1 MELTNNIRKLVA
13 SLGASKHRRQEGVF
27 KAEGTK
33 CVLDTLPHFKVR
45 YLIATDEWLSVHDE
59 VSRCGAVVTASHR
72 DLERMSD
79 LKSASDVIAVYD
91 IPEQILDIPTLSG
104 RLVLALDS
112 VQDPGNLGT
121 IIRTADWFGVRD
133 IICSRTTADLYN
145 PKVVQATMGAISRI
159 RVHYTDLEKALTE
172 ASALGM
178 PVFGTLLDG
187 VDIYTSELSPSG
199 VIVMGNE
206 GNGLSEVV
214 GSRLNHRLLIPSY
227 PPSEPTSE
235 SLNVAIATAICLSE
249 FRRRL

>member
-121 IIRTADWFGVRD
+121 IIRTAD
-133 IICSRTTADLYN
+133 
-145 PKVVQATMGAISRI
+145 
-159 RVHYTDLEKALTE
+159 
-172 ASALGM
+172 
-178 PVFGTLLDG
+178 
-187 VDIYTSELSPSG
+187 
-199 VIVMGNE
+199 
-206 GNGLSEVV
+206 
-214 GSRLNHRLLIPSY
+214 
-227 PPSEPTSE
+227 
-235 SLNVAIATAICLSE
+235 
-249 FRRRL
+249 

>member
-1 MELTNNIRKLVA
+1 M
-13 SLGASKHRRQEGVF
+13 
-27 KAEGTK
+27 
-33 CVLDTLPHFKVR
+33 LDTLPHFKVR

-206 GNGLSEVV
+206 GNGLSEGVRSLV
-214 GSRLNHRLLIPSY
+214 DHRLLIPSY

>member
-1 MELTNNIRKLVA
+1 MELTNSIRKLVA
-13 SLGASKHRRQEGVF
+13 SLGAAKHRRQEGVF

-45 YLIATDEWLSVHDE
+45 YLIATDEWLSVHDR
-59 VSRCGAVVTASHR
+59 VSDCGSVIAASHR

-79 LKSASDVIAVYD
+79 LKCAPDVIAVYD
-91 IPEQILDIPTLSG
+91 IPEHSLDIPSLTGS
-104 RLVLALDS
+104 LVLALDS

-159 RVHYTDLEKALTE
+159 RVHYTDLEQALTE
-172 ASALGM
+172 ASSLGM
-178 PVFGTLLDG
+178 AVFGTLLDG
-187 VDIYTSELSPSG
+187 EDIYASPLSPSG
-199 VIVMGNE
+199 ILVMGNE
-206 GNGLSEVV
+206 GNGLSEGVR
-214 GSRLNHRLLIPSY
+214 RLVDHRLLIPSY
-227 PPSEPTSE
+227 PPSEPASE

>member
-1 MELTNNIRKLVA
+1 MRQSIVGKKEFLKRKNIVLT
-13 SLGASKHRRQEGVF
+13 
-27 KAEGTK
+27 
-33 CVLDTLPHFKVR
+33 
-45 YLIATDEWLSVHDE
+45 ATDEWLSVHDE

-206 GNGLSEVV
+206 GNGLSEGVRSLV
-214 GSRLNHRLLIPSY
+214 DHRLLIPSY

>member
-112 VQDPGNLGT
+112 VQDPGAPGT
-121 IIRTADWFGVRD
+121 VIRTADWFGVRD

-206 GNGLSEVV
+206 GNGLSEGVRSLV
-214 GSRLNHRLLIPSY
+214 DHRLLIPSY

-235 SLNVAIATAICLSE
+235 SLNVAIATAICPPE

>member
-13 SLGASKHRRQEGVF
+13 SLGASKHRRQEEVF

-91 IPEQILDIPTLSG
+91 IPEQILDIPSLSG

-199 VIVMGNE
+199 IIVMGNE
-206 GNGLSEVV
+206 GNGLSEGVRSLV
-214 GSRLNHRLLIPSY
+214 DHRLLIPSY